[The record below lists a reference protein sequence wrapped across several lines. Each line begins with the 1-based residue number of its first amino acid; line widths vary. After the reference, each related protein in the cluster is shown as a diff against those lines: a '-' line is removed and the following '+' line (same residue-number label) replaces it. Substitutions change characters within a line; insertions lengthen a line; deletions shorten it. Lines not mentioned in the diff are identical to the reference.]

1 MAKKTTTKKGGK
13 TIAKQRGQD
22 NIIPHQWRPGQ
33 SGNPKGAPPSRTNLW
48 RYICEYMEM
57 TPEKLQRV
65 ALKSSE
71 LTMARRAALV
81 TVQKMGAGE
90 WTRLKEMIERS
101 EGKVPQKTEISGA
114 DGEPIK
120 FYRGIEPEKI

>member
-1 MAKKTTTKKGGK
+1 MAKKEKKNK
-13 TIAKQRGQD
+13 DKLSAEQRRLA
-22 NIIPHQWRPGQ
+22 NLIPFKPGQ
-33 SGNPKGAPPSRTNLW
+33 SGNPKGTPPSRTNLW

-114 DGEPIK
+114 NGEPIK